1 MSESPPKVSGK
12 RLHRVLATL
21 VVFACYETVHYATY
35 GFVTELGADHVCRV
49 YDEHALGGKQ
59 VPQWAER
66 YFFWP
71 ADRIDELI
79 QIRNRPWHQWR
90 E

>member
-1 MSESPPKVSGK
+1 MSESPPKASGK
-12 RLHRVLATL
+12 WSRRMLATL
-21 VVFACYETVHYATY
+21 IVFACYETVHYATY
-35 GFVTELGADHVCRV
+35 GFVTEMDTDLVCRV
-49 YDEHALGGKQ
+49 YDEHVLGGRQ
-59 VPQWAER
+59 VPLWAER

-79 QIRNRPWHQWR
+79 QIRGRPWHQWR